1 MKVYTIGGVSEVGR
15 NMTVIETG
23 EDAFIFDCGLHIPAI
38 IEIQENER
46 INKLGLSEKI
56 LRNKGAVPDD
66 LILDKLNIRHKVRG
80 ILLSHAHLDHVGA
93 VPYIAYRY
101 NAPVVGTPFTISVL
115 KKIMSDDKKGTPN
128 KLISVNVNSSI
139 TIKGKS
145 GSYRIEF
152 INMTHSTPHSTMIA
166 LHTPEGIAL
175 YGNDFKLDNTP
186 VIGNPPNYQALKK
199 ISKEGIKVAIL
210 DSLYSGHAMKT
221 PSEKVA
227 RSMVEEVLLT
237 VRNENS
243 AIFVSTF
250 SSHIARLKSIVEYA
264 KKLNR
269 EVLFVGRSLNKYI
282 SAGVDVNLVPFRKD
296 IKLISYRNQMQS
308 AFRNVSKNPE
318 KYLVVCTG
326 HQAEPGSILD
336 RLSRKQFP
344 FEFKKGDN
352 LIFSSKTIPVP
363 INIENRENMDKRFR
377 KTGVR
382 IFDNIHVSGHG
393 GREDL
398 RDLISL
404 ISPEHIIPSHGST
417 EQISPLI
424 ELTSELGYKKDKQVH
439 LMRNGQKLEL

>member
-15 NMTVIETG
+15 NMTVIEIG

-199 ISKEGIKVAIL
+199 ISKEGIKVAII

-296 IKLISYRNQMQS
+296 IKLISYRNQIQS
-308 AFRNVSKNPE
+308 AFRKVSKNTE

-336 RLSRKQFP
+336 RISRKQFP
-344 FEFKKGDN
+344 F
-352 LIFSSKTIPVP
+352 
-363 INIENRENMDKRFR
+363 
-377 KTGVR
+377 
-382 IFDNIHVSGHG
+382 
-393 GREDL
+393 
-398 RDLISL
+398 
-404 ISPEHIIPSHGST
+404 
-417 EQISPLI
+417 
-424 ELTSELGYKKDKQVH
+424 
-439 LMRNGQKLEL
+439 